1 MLTSQK
7 VIELLSVEDITRL
20 VVSLGSDDP
29 GYDNQGNLMF
39 STSVCH
45 GGDSHKLYFFP
56 SSKMFHCFTHCGSM
70 DLFELV
76 RRAKDLP
83 DFISAFKYV
92 VEFFKLVDDGFEETP
107 KIDDW
112 DILKRVDNLNKRNA
126 RKEKKELPAINS
138 DILEYYTLAAPEEW
152 LKENIS
158 IETMQRY
165 NIRVDSANHSI
176 IIPHYDVDGRLVGIR
191 RRTYDPIEIERG
203 KYSPLFLEGD
213 MYNHPLGDCL
223 YGLYQ
228 NKDIIKLSKRAII
241 FEAEK
246 SVLQLSSYVGLDN
259 CIAVATCGSSISQN
273 QIQLLI
279 DLGVEEV
286 TLAYDRE
293 FEGGRGAEDTVEY
306 EKKLS
311 KIMQPLLAYMSVYVI
326 MDYDH
331 LTEYKDSPTD
341 RGYEVFKKLLKQRI
355 KVTSD
360 NNNV

>member
-1 MLTSQK
+1 MLSAEK
-7 VIELLSVEDITRL
+7 VIELLSVEDITKL
-20 VVSLGSDDP
+20 MMSLGSEEP
-29 GYDNQGNLMF
+29 IPDNQCNLMF

-56 SSKMFHCFTHCGSM
+56 DSKKFYCYTHCGSM

-76 RRAKDLP
+76 RRAKDFP
-83 DFISAFKYV
+83 DFITAFKYI
-92 VEFFKLVDDGFEETP
+92 VEYFGLKDEGFAELPKVDDWEVLNR
-107 KIDDW
+107 I
-112 DILKRVDNLNKRNA
+112 DNLNKRHA
-126 RKEKKELPAINS
+126 REEKKELKPINPT
-138 DILEYYTLAAPEEW
+138 ILEYYSHLYPSEW

-158 IETMQRY
+158 KEVMDQF

-176 IIPHYDVDGRLVGIR
+176 IIPHYDEKGNLVGIR
-191 RRTYDPIEIERG
+191 RRTYDIQELERG

-228 NKDIIKLSKRAII
+228 NLEAIKRTKKAII

-246 SVLQLSSYVGLDN
+246 SVLQLGSYVGKDN
-259 CIAVATCGSSISQN
+259 NIAVATCGSSIGQA
-273 QIQLLI
+273 QIKLLL
-279 DLGVEEV
+279 DLGVEEI

-293 FEGGRGAEDTVEY
+293 FEGGRGSPDTVEY

-311 KIMQPLLAYMSVYVI
+311 KVMQPLVTFMTVYVI

-331 LTEYKDSPTD
+331 LTQYKDSPTD
-341 RGYEVFKKLLKQRI
+341 RGYETFSKLLSHRI
-355 KVTSD
+355 KVTCD
-360 NNNV
+360 NNNL